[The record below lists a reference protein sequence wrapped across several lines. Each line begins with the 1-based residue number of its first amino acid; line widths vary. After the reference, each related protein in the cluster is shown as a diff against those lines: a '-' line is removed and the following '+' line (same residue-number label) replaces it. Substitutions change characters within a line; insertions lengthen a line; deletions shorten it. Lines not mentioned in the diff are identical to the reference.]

1 MYIYLFVV
9 TCIYMYWY
17 VVLRVSFKYFYHP
30 TKFIL
35 HYSSPSK
42 VFQGCAMISK
52 VTFQGRNYDCASMC
66 DFKGFFRVFVVICWC
81 LLPLAVGLDIVAV
94 LPLVLLPLLQASRFS
109 AHIKSANSVTV
120 IVALPID
127 LGHSIVDQNEH
138 EQLQLVFSSLQ

>member
-9 TCIYMYWY
+9 TCIYMYWN
-17 VVLRVSFKYFYHP
+17 VVSRVSFKYFYHP

-42 VFQGCAMISK
+42 VFQGCTMISK

-127 LGHSIVDQNEH
+127 LGNSIVDQKEY
-138 EQLQLVFSSLQ
+138 EQLQLVFSCLP

>member
-17 VVLRVSFKYFYHP
+17 RVYHRVSFKYFYHP

-42 VFQGCAMISK
+42 VFQGCTMISK
-52 VTFQGRNYDCASMC
+52 VTFQGRKHDCASSYE
-66 DFKGFFRVFVVICWC
+66 FKGFFRLVLSLLC

-94 LPLVLLPLLQASRFS
+94 LPLVLLPLL
-109 AHIKSANSVTV
+109 
-120 IVALPID
+120 
-127 LGHSIVDQNEH
+127 
-138 EQLQLVFSSLQ
+138 

>member
-9 TCIYMYWY
+9 TCIYMYWN
-17 VVLRVSFKYFYHP
+17 VVSRVSFKYFYHP

-42 VFQGCAMISK
+42 VFQGCTMISK